1 MITGSAGPTAAGK
14 SAVWATSWATV
25 RWNRFLALVADILIL
40 SVLDAIVNG
49 TFGVTRITSGF
60 TNNLTGPM
68 TSGSYSSFTTATEI
82 DGFFLLLIWIGYYT
96 LFETLFGASP
106 GKALRGLRVVDLEGR
121 PATFGRILLRNVIRP
136 IDALPFAY
144 LLGGSL
150 VLFTRDHQRLGDRVA
165 GTLVAPAVDV
175 AVPFPA
181 AGMRRR
187 VVAVLAGLAVFLVVC
202 AAFQYWGRPPLV
214 IEGLQHTGE
223 LFSQPISSYTLGSA
237 RWGPG
242 SVTYPITFTSQRT
255 NQTCTGEIELH
266 WTFLGGWNGQSGQY
280 NCPGSSFP

>member
-1 MITGSAGPTAAGK
+1 MIAGSPGSTAAGRP
-14 SAVWATSWATV
+14 AVWASSWATV
-25 RWNRFLALVADILIL
+25 RWNRFLALIADILIL
-40 SVLDAIVNG
+40 SILDAIVNG
-49 TFGVTRITSGF
+49 TFGVTRVTSGF
-60 TNNLTGPM
+60 TSVTDPM
-68 TSGSYSSFTTATEI
+68 TSGGYSSFTTATEI
-82 DGFFLLLIWIGYYT
+82 DSFFLLLIWIGYYT

-106 GKALRGLRVVDLEGR
+106 GKALRGLRVVDLQGQ
-121 PATFGRILLRNVIRP
+121 PATFGRILLRNLIRP

-144 LLGGSL
+144 LLGGAL

-165 GTLVAPAVDV
+165 GTLVVRAEEVTGPSLVT
-175 AVPFPA
+175 
-181 AGMRRR
+181 GLRRR

-214 IEGLQHTGE
+214 IDGLQHTGE

-266 WTFLGGWNGQSGQY
+266 WTFLGGWNEQSGQY

>member
-1 MITGSAGPTAAGK
+1 MAAAGRVPARPRHSPGPMIAGSPGSTAAGRPV
-14 SAVWATSWATV
+14 VWASSWATV
-25 RWNRFLALVADILIL
+25 RWNRFLALIADILIL
-40 SVLDAIVNG
+40 SILDAIVNG
-49 TFGVTRITSGF
+49 TFGVTRVTSGF
-60 TNNLTGPM
+60 TSVTDPM
-68 TSGSYSSFTTATEI
+68 TSGGYSSFTTATEI
-82 DGFFLLLIWIGYYT
+82 DGFFLLLIWIGY
-96 LFETLFGASP
+96 F
-106 GKALRGLRVVDLEGR
+106 DLQGQ
-121 PATFGRILLRNVIRP
+121 PATFGRILLRNLIRP

-144 LLGGSL
+144 LLGGAL
-150 VLFTRDHQRLGDRVA
+150 VLFSRDHQRLGDRVA
-165 GTLVAPAVDV
+165 GTLVVRAEEVTGPSLVT
-175 AVPFPA
+175 
-181 AGMRRR
+181 GLRRR

-214 IEGLQHTGE
+214 IDGLQHTGE

-266 WTFLGGWNGQSGQY
+266 WTFLGGWNEQSGQY